1 MKIKNFAFF
10 GVMAS
15 ILGVCAANADTP
27 TAKRIASTHY
37 VDETVAPK
45 QDKLDTTAGT
55 GNVTFTGEGNAI
67 TGVSASGDGT
77 VQFTKGATFLTATDI
92 TGKQDKISNATNGNI
107 TTTDAS
113 GQTQDSGKTFTTTVD
128 SNSTNAQ
135 IPTAA
140 AVQSAITTATADV
153 SGKVDIAQ
161 GVGHEEHIVV
171 TDINGNVT
179 TAPSIK
185 YTQVDGLVGAFQAY
199 NDSAVDSGTYEVI
212 SAGNYVGKNLIKL
225 DGEKQN
231 KIDSRVP
238 AVGQGEPNYLAI
250 TPNSITV
257 GKNLALLDRAIQ
269 ENRGKLNSKQ
279 DASDSNVP
287 VAGQGQQYAVI
298 SAGNNVGTNLVALD
312 TAITSNLAKIQEN
325 RDKLDSKQNVA
336 DSNVPVA
343 GQGQS
348 YNAITSGN
356 SVGTNLVALDTAI
369 GTLSGTAGDAV
380 QGVNATVSGTGEAI
394 TAVAENATTH
404 NLDLTKSQ
412 LSYAGAMNNALPEIN
427 GTANWT
433 TANCTDDDPCV
444 LTMKSNG
451 VFVWTHMV
459 TQ

>member
-55 GNVTFTGEGNAI
+55 GNVTFTGDGNAI

-77 VQFTKGATFLTATDI
+77 VQFTKGATFLTA
-92 TGKQDKISNATNGNI
+92 S
-107 TTTDAS
+107 
-113 GQTQDSGKTFTTTVD
+113 
-128 SNSTNAQ
+128 
-135 IPTAA
+135 
-140 AVQSAITTATADV
+140 DV

-161 GVGHEEHIVV
+161 GVGHENHIVI
-171 TDINGNVT
+171 TDANGDVT
-179 TAPSIK
+179 TAATIPN
-185 YTQVDGLVGAFQAY
+185 TQVSGLGTAATRDAGAFQAY
-199 NDSAVDSGTYEVI
+199 GDSTVGPGTYNVI
-212 SAGNYVGKNLIKL
+212 SDGNQVGKNLIKL
-225 DGEKQN
+225 DDGKQN
-231 KIDSRVP
+231 KSDSRVP
-238 AVGQGEPNYLAI
+238 AAEPGQEYL
-250 TPNSITV
+250 T
-257 GKNLALLDRAIQ
+257 IQ
-269 ENRGKLNSKQ
+269 
-279 DASDSNVP
+279 
-287 VAGQGQQYAVI
+287 QGI
-298 SAGNNVGTNLVALD
+298 NVGTNLV
-312 TAITSNLAKIQEN
+312 
-325 RDKLDSKQNVA
+325 KLDHVAQELVNNKQNKS
-336 DSNVPVA
+336 DSNVPTL

-412 LSYAGAMNNALPEIN
+412 LTYAGAMNNALPEIN